1 MSATRAL
8 GPHSLLLPVLLGA
21 AGVLHLVWPGPFVR
35 VVPAWLPAPG
45 LLVAVS
51 GVALVVGAVGLRV
64 ASTRRAAAWGLI
76 LLLAAVVPA
85 NVEMLRAAY
94 ARGASPLVLWLLWGR
109 LPLQPLLAWWVW
121 RDARPERAGAPSGP
135 GAHHLDVNDV
145 VL

>member
-76 LLLAAVVPA
+76 LLLAAVLPA
-85 NVEMLRAAY
+85 NVEMLRAA
-94 ARGASPLVLWLLWGR
+94 AASGAPAGWQALLWLR

-121 RDARPERAGAPSGP
+121 RDGTRGADPAP
-135 GAHHLDVNDV
+135 ALAPR
-145 VL
+145 